1 MSDQSVSKAQFVDL
15 CQHHHVK
22 DCVLCQ
28 PESAVSH
35 KKNKTLHALTSAA
48 LVLPGL
54 LLSTAQ
60 ASNASL
66 DSFDFQYNRFQ
77 EGKRNL
83 FTVPNK
89 LKPIQ
94 ADVIQASGRVSLSDR
109 VKFSFNYTRDVWSG
123 ATPVTTAPLAS
134 NGNRPILQN
143 TPSGVVTSGASPI
156 VNTQIL
162 LDRELNPIRRDPL
175 NGQVLGKDTR
185 AVEVLSSASP
195 ETRNAANFGLGY
207 EWNEAAVNFGGGVS
221 IENDF
226 KSSYG
231 NVSGRL
237 DFNQKLTS
245 LKFGFGY
252 TSNETSAILD
262 HDIVPYLTR
271 TAYANQIESRGGSEI
286 LHGKRQ
292 DWATNIGF
300 TQILGKNSLIDTNIG
315 YTHSNGFMENPY
327 KAMTVIFI
335 DPDSLNND
343 LDTLITG
350 DVRALIEQRP
360 NNRNQVAISSKYI
373 QYISPLDAALH
384 LNYKFSTDDWG
395 INTNTFTADWIQPLG
410 GGWTITPRIRY
421 HSQDA
426 ANFYQPFL
434 FSQQTFSQNA
444 VDSQGR
450 EIWVNSLDPDEQFV
464 RDDNFN
470 LLDSDG
476 DLVDESVL
484 NVQPKTIAFD
494 SEQLPDNFSSDHR
507 LSGYG
512 TLSGGVTLNKQFA
525 KGISLQAGFE
535 YFTRQS
541 ALQIGGDSGGSFGDF
556 DFYVASAALRI
567 NVEKINFSGSGSS
580 SSSSSHSGHAGH
592 QHNHGDVPAG
602 VMFGH
607 MLDKA
612 GDFMVGYRF
621 MYGRQ
626 AGDILNGTGAVNDQ
640 AIVDQGC
647 SDALNCRFTPTYM
660 NMKMHMLNI
669 MYAPTNWLNVM
680 LMPKFVDMEMN
691 IRKLDGSP
699 PAPPD
704 VHEHTGIA
712 GHSTGGVGDTT
723 LSSLIKLYNAPG
735 HRLHMG
741 LGVSAP
747 TGNTGLEFRRV
758 FQIDG
763 GLVHFGMQLGSGTW
777 DFLPNLTYAGDHNRW
792 SWGAQLS
799 GVKRLEDQN
808 KSGYRLGDIFQA
820 TSWGGYRLTPWLSA
834 TVRGIYTVQGAI
846 HGDFNEF
853 NGRAGPMDFP
863 ANHGGQFWDVGFG
876 INATVPKG
884 KYAGNNLSFEWIQP
898 VQDDVNGF
906 RLERKA
912 ALAATWNYHF

>member
-1 MSDQSVSKAQFVDL
+1 MSDHPVKTQFAGL
-15 CQHHHVK
+15 CHKHQIR
-22 DCVLCQ
+22 DCCLCQ
-28 PESAVSH
+28 PELGIPRKRNTA
-35 KKNKTLHALTSAA
+35 LHALTSAA

-54 LLSTAQ
+54 LLSTAE
-60 ASNASL
+60 AANASL
-66 DSFDFQYNRFQ
+66 DSFNFQYNRFQ

-89 LKPIQ
+89 LEPIQ
-94 ADVIQASGRVSLSDR
+94 ADVIQASGMVSLSDR

-123 ATPVTTAPLAS
+123 ATPVTTSPLVS
-134 NGNRPILQN
+134 GGNNPIPK
-143 TPSGVVTSGASPI
+143 TEDGRTFISGASPFAT
-156 VNTQIL
+156 NPPFGSRAL
-162 LDRELNPIRRDPL
+162 KLDRDLNPIGQD
-175 NGQVLGKDTR
+175 GQVDTR

-195 ETRNAANFGLGY
+195 EVRNAADFGLGY
-207 EWNEAAVNFGGGVS
+207 EWNEAAVKFGGGVS

-245 LKFGFGY
+245 IKSGFGY

-262 HDIVPYLTR
+262 YDLSPYLTK
-271 TAYANQIESRGGSEI
+271 TAFASQIESRGGSEI

-292 DWATNIGF
+292 DWAANIGL
-300 TQILGKNSLIDTNIG
+300 TQILGKNSLIDANIG

-327 KAMTVIFI
+327 KAMTVIFV
-335 DPDSLNND
+335 DPEVLNNG
-343 LDTLITG
+343 LDTPING
-350 DVRALIEQRP
+350 DVRALLEQRP
-360 NNRNQVAISSKYI
+360 NIRNQVAISARYI
-373 QYISPLDAALH
+373 QYINPLDAALH
-384 LNYKFSTDDWG
+384 LDYKFSTDDWG
-395 INTNTFTADWIQPLG
+395 INTNTMTANWIQPLAS
-410 GGWTITPRIRY
+410 GWTITPRIRY

-426 ANFYQPFL
+426 ANFYQPYL
-434 FSQQTFSQNA
+434 FSEQTFNANA
-444 VDSQGR
+444 VDALGR
-450 EIWVNSLDPDEQFV
+450 QVYESIDNPDTLFV
-464 RDDNFN
+464 RDENFN
-470 LLDSDG
+470 LLDG
-476 DLVDESVL
+476 NGNLVDEALIS
-484 NVQPKTIAFD
+484 VQPKKTQFD

-507 LSGYG
+507 LSGFG

-525 KGISLQAGFE
+525 KGIALQAGFE

-556 DFYVASAALRI
+556 DFYVASAAI
-567 NVEKINFSGSGSS
+567 SVNIEKLNFADSGSTGSGGHD
-580 SSSSSHSGHAGH
+580 HSRHGKKKHHHGH
-592 QHNHGDVPAG
+592 VPAG

-612 GDFMVGYRF
+612 GDFMVGYNF

-626 AGDILNGTGAVNDQ
+626 AGDILNGTQSVSDQ

-647 SDALNCRFTPTYM
+647 SDELNCRFTPTYM

-669 MYAPTNWLNVM
+669 MYAPTNWMNVM

-691 IRKLDGSP
+691 IRKLDGGP

-712 GHSTGGVGDTT
+712 GHTTGGVGDTT

-735 HRLHMG
+735 HRLHLG

-747 TGNTGLEFRRV
+747 TGDTGLEFRRV
-758 FQIDG
+758 FKIDG
-763 GLVHFGMQLGSGTW
+763 GLIHFGMQLGSGTW
-777 DFLPNLTYAGDHNRW
+777 DFLPNLTYTGDYNRW
-792 SWGAQLS
+792 SWGAQIG

-808 KSGYRLGDIFQA
+808 KSGYRLGDTFQA
-820 TSWGGYRLTPWLSA
+820 TSWGGYRLTPWLS
-834 TVRGIYTVQGAI
+834 TSVRGIYTVQGSI
-846 HGDFNEF
+846 HGDFNAL

-876 INATVPKG
+876 VNATVPKG

-898 VQDDVNGF
+898 VKDDVNGF

-912 ALAATWNYHF
+912 ALAATWSYHF

>member
-1 MSDQSVSKAQFVDL
+1 MPDHSVSKAQFVGLCPKHQTRNCCL
-15 CQHHHVK
+15 CQSE
-22 DCVLCQ
+22 LII
-28 PESAVSH
+28 PG
-35 KKNKTLHALTSAA
+35 KKNTALHALTSAA

-54 LLSTAQ
+54 LLSTSHA
-60 ASNASL
+60 ANANL
-66 DSFDFQYNRFQ
+66 DSFSFQYNRFQ

-83 FTVPNK
+83 FNVPNS

-94 ADVIQASGRVSLSDR
+94 ADVIQAGGKVSLSDR

-123 ATPVTTAPLAS
+123 ATPVTSAPLAS

-143 TPSGVVTSGASPI
+143 APGGGTFVSGASPF
-156 VNTQIL
+156 VNRPIS
-162 LDRELNPIRRDPL
+162 LDRDLNPIGQD
-175 NGQVLGKDTR
+175 GQVDTR

-195 ETRNAANFGLGY
+195 EVRNAADFGLGY

-245 LKFGFGY
+245 IKAGFGY

-262 HDIVPYLTR
+262 HDLSPYLTK
-271 TAYANQIESRGGSEI
+271 TAFASQIESRGGSEI

-292 DWATNIGF
+292 DWAANIGL
-300 TQILGKNSLIDTNIG
+300 TQILGKNSLIDANIG

-327 KAMTVIFI
+327 KAMTVIFV
-335 DPDSLNND
+335 DPEASNNG
-343 LDTLITG
+343 LDTPING
-350 DVRALIEQRP
+350 DVRALLEQRP
-360 NNRNQVAISSKYI
+360 NIRNQVAISARYI

-384 LNYKFSTDDWG
+384 LDYKFSTDDWG
-395 INTNTFTADWIQPLG
+395 INTNTFTANWIQPLVS
-410 GGWTITPRIRY
+410 GWSITPRIRY

-426 ANFYQPFL
+426 ANFYQPYL
-434 FSQQTFSQNA
+434 VSEQAFSTNA
-444 VDSQGR
+444 VDALGR
-450 EIWVNSLDPDEQFV
+450 QVFERIDNPDILFV
-464 RDDNFN
+464 RDEQFN
-470 LLDSDG
+470 LLDGDG
-476 DLVDESVL
+476 NLVDEALVS
-484 NVQPKTIAFD
+484 VQPKRNQFD
-494 SEQLPDNFSSDHR
+494 NDQLPDSFSSDHR
-507 LSGYG
+507 LSGFG
-512 TLSGGVTLNKQFA
+512 TLSGGVTLKKQFA
-525 KGISLQAGFE
+525 RGIALQTGFE

-541 ALQIGGDSGGSFGDF
+541 ALQIGGDNGGSFGDF
-556 DFYVASAALRI
+556 DFYVASAAI
-567 NVEKINFSGSGSS
+567 SVNIEKLNFASSGSNGSG
-580 SSSSSHSGHAGH
+580 GHDHLDHGKNKHHHGGH
-592 QHNHGDVPAG
+592 VPAG
-602 VMFGH
+602 VMYGH

-626 AGDILNGTGAVNDQ
+626 AGDMLNGTQSVSDQ
-640 AIVDQGC
+640 SIVSQGC
-647 SDALNCRFTPTYM
+647 SDELNCRFTPTFM
-660 NMKMHMLNI
+660 NMKMHMLDI

-680 LMPKFVDMEMN
+680 LMPKFVDMEMD

-699 PAPPD
+699 PAPPN

-712 GHSTGGVGDTT
+712 GHTTGGVGDTT
-723 LSSLIKLYNAPG
+723 LSTLIKLYNEPG
-735 HRLHMG
+735 HRLHLG

-747 TGNTGLEFRRV
+747 TGNVGLEFRRL

-799 GVKRLEDQN
+799 GTKRLEDEN
-808 KSGYRLGDIFQA
+808 KSGYRLGDTFQA
-820 TSWGGYRLTPWLSA
+820 TSWGGYRLTPWLS
-834 TVRGIYTVQGAI
+834 TSVRGIYTVQGAI
-846 HGDFNEF
+846 QGDFNAF

-898 VQDDVNGF
+898 VKDDVNGF

-912 ALAATWNYHF
+912 ALAATWSYHF